1 MSKNISA
8 NLTLALSAL
17 LFIAIIGVFSGL
29 GSDVKNTP
37 STTESSYEVS
47 FNRYQAGF
55 VCRERGWEFCV
66 GWSYTHSRIA

>member
-1 MSKNISA
+1 MSRNMSA
-8 NLTLALSAL
+8 NFTLALSAL

-29 GSDVKNTP
+29 GADVKNSP
-37 STTESSYEVS
+37 AITESIQEVS